1 MGRGDPLTRL
11 HITGDEAADRLLADE
26 PLGLLI
32 GMLLDQQIAIELAFK
47 GPLRL
52 SERIGSLDATTI
64 AELDPD
70 ELEAAFREKPAL
82 HRFPA
87 AMATRTQALCQHL
100 VAENDGDV
108 TAIWDD
114 VPDGPALVRRLRSLP
129 GFGPEKSKIFA
140 ALLAKRFDITPP
152 GWEEATAPFSDGEL
166 RSVADLAAPGD
177 LDRLRDHR
185 RAQKAAGTNKQGRPT
200 G

>member
-1 MGRGDPLTRL
+1 MGRGGPLTAL

-26 PLGLLI
+26 PLALLI
-32 GMLLDQQIAIELAFK
+32 GMLLDQQIAIELAFT
-47 GPLRL
+47 GPHRL
-52 SERIGSLDATTI
+52 SERLGGIDAHTI
-64 AELDPD
+64 AGLDPD
-70 ELEAAFREKPAL
+70 ELESVFREKPAL

-87 AMATRTQALCQHL
+87 AMAKRTQALCRHL
-100 VAENDGDV
+100 VDEHDGDV
-108 TAIWDD
+108 TRLWSEAT
-114 VPDGPALVRRLRSLP
+114 DGRELVRRLRALP

-140 ALLAKRFDITPP
+140 ALLAKRFGIAPA

-177 LDRLRDHR
+177 LDRLREHR
-185 RAQKAAGTNKQGRPT
+185 RAQRAAGTDKQGRPT